1 MRIKNGFELRK
12 ICGENIIVAHGLD
25 NIDFTKVISMNESA
39 ADIWNSVF
47 DRDFTVEDMVKALLD
62 NYQVDEKQAVE
73 DSEALLKQW
82 IEAGLVEYSL

>member
-39 ADIWNSVF
+39 ADIWNSVV

-82 IEAGLVEYSL
+82 IEAGLVE

>member
-82 IEAGLVEYSL
+82 IEAGLVE

>member
-25 NIDFTKVISMNESA
+25 NIDFTKVISMTESA
-39 ADIWNSVF
+39 ADIWNSVV

-82 IEAGLVEYSL
+82 IEAGLVE

>member
-39 ADIWNSVF
+39 ADIWNSVV
-47 DRDFTVEDMVKALLD
+47 DRDFTVEDMVKALLH

-82 IEAGLVEYSL
+82 IEAGLVE

>member
-47 DRDFTVEDMVKALLD
+47 DRDFTVEDMGKALLD

-82 IEAGLVEYSL
+82 IEAGLVE

>member
-39 ADIWNSVF
+39 ADIWNSVV
-47 DRDFTVEDMVKALLD
+47 DKDFTVEDMVKALLH

-82 IEAGLVEYSL
+82 IEAGLVE